1 MADTVVDILLVE
13 DEKDDTTF
21 FLRALKKANLE
32 PHMRIAWNGIEA
44 LALMFGMGNPYDGIP
59 IVRPKLV
66 ILDLEL
72 PKANGLE
79 VLSRLKT
86 NPHTHAIPVVVMSS
100 SQEKHDLAESY
111 RMGVN
116 SYLAKP
122 TNFDEFAELVRLL
135 VRYWLKLNQHPNND
149 QK

>member
-32 PHMRIAWNGIEA
+32 PHMRVAWNGIEA
-44 LALMFGMGNPYDGIP
+44 LALMFGMGNPYDGIR

-86 NPHTHAIPVVVMSS
+86 NPHAHAIPVVVMSS
-100 SQEKHDLAESY
+100 S
-111 RMGVN
+111 
-116 SYLAKP
+116 
-122 TNFDEFAELVRLL
+122 
-135 VRYWLKLNQHPNND
+135 
-149 QK
+149 